1 MKLNLILAKVF
12 QFVTFVLFTFMV
24 LVYFG
29 LMLILP
35 LDVVAQVV
43 RILMAIG
50 FPAIIAAGVGI
61 GVVGYLGYA
70 VSRMPELYMLVFE
83 IGRDLINFS
92 HTQIKRFDPLIAAA
106 KGQSTG
112 PVAA

>member
-29 LMLILP
+29 LMLVLP
-35 LDVVAQVV
+35 LDILAQLI
-43 RILMAIG
+43 RILMGVG

-61 GVVGYLGYA
+61 GAVGYLGYA
-70 VSRMPELYMLVFE
+70 VSRMPELYKLVFE

-92 HTQIKRFDPLIAAA
+92 HTQIKRFDPLITDA
-106 KGQSTG
+106 KG
-112 PVAA
+112 